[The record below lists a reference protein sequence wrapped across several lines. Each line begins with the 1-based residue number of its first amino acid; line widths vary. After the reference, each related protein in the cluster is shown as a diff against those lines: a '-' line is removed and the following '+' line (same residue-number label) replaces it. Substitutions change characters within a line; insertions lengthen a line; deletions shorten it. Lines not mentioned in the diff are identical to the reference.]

1 MFFMR
6 KHLLIAILIFISF
19 CFGQTY
25 NFSIS
30 PNDSPTV
37 NSLHWKHASTNS
49 ALDINGVE
57 IDIINWRVAANSK
70 ESVQIELINP
80 LWEFKGWNDDNFTL
94 PDIIK
99 LSDPVNFRGTPTVYI
114 QVTPWRIMDN
124 QIEVLTAGEIIIT
137 IEPVDF
143 PINYNHPYLL
153 NNDGYEMKR
162 ASFGETEYLIITSSL
177 LAQAAQALADMH
189 SDSVD
194 VEFQLE
200 TKIVIVDEIATNP
213 SDSDIR
219 NFIISRIQSNPNLKF
234 LLLFGDEIDIPP
246 IYSNLN
252 YPSDDFYSTV
262 DIYSG
267 DPQLSSGR
275 IPVSTEEDA
284 WIVVNKIKNYT
295 LRPTSGIWRSKVALV
310 ADDMYHNSC
319 SFDNLESSH
328 TEYSDAIY
336 DSLSTLLPIL
346 PFYGVDYP
354 LRSGCTHP
362 DLTDDLIRTINNGVG
377 LVNYIGHGDP
387 ETWAGEKLISKS
399 RDLTLIQP
407 DDNKLAIWIAGTCS
421 FGKYHSENSFMEAL
435 LFKEEGAIAIVATTD
450 VIGYEPNWNYLQNL
464 FGNTNED
471 EIEFDLSNN
480 AGIEGFVS
488 HKIDCQPGE
497 INCRLGELVRLAKN
511 IVIID
516 DNEEPG
522 FAKDYKFHT
531 FGDPALRLPFP
542 TISENIVEPTP
553 ASITLV
559 EEQSI
564 SVLPSGNNSTLLIRG
579 NETELAF
586 GNDSLLYTIPGATYT
601 QMNSDSNDICFRIP
615 IDAGT
620 CDNCATIH
628 MYQDDKGFDGKIQ
641 YISDISII
649 ESETS
654 SDDQIGPE
662 IYLSQNGNTIREGSA
677 IIPGVD
683 LTISLNDISGINL
696 METIGHGIR
705 YKFDDDDLTLIAGDE
720 FIYKTCSQGTVQIPV
735 DLGSSPHSF
744 HFYLEAW
751 DGVNNK
757 STIELNLDVLVTPLK
772 NELLLSKVY
781 PFPNPF
787 SSGTHFTMFVSDIPA
802 NITITVYSLMGAK
815 VIELKDTAE
824 EPFFTMPWDGKS
836 ESGSSIAN
844 GAYFYHVKAE
854 KEGKSVFE
862 DIYKLAKVE

>member
-1 MFFMR
+1 MFFLR

-30 PNDSPTV
+30 PNDSRIV
-37 NSLHWKHASTNS
+37 NSLHWKHSATNT
-49 ALDINGVE
+49 ALDINGIE
-57 IDIINWRVAANSK
+57 IDIFNWRIAADSK
-70 ESVQIELINP
+70 ESVTVELVNP
-80 LWEFKGWNDDNFTL
+80 TWEFASWNHNKLVL
-94 PDIIK
+94 PNIIK
-99 LSDPVNFRGTPTVYI
+99 ISDPINYRGTPTIYI
-114 QVTPWRIMDN
+114 QMTPWRIFDN
-124 QIEVLTAGEIIIT
+124 QIEVLTSGEISIT
-137 IEPVDF
+137 ADPVDF
-143 PINYNHPYLL
+143 PINYSHPFLL
-153 NNDGYEMKR
+153 NENDYKLCR
-162 ASFGETEYLIITSSL
+162 SSTGETEYLIITPGYLKS
-177 LAQAAQALADMH
+177 AAQDLANMH
-189 SDSVD
+189 TDSVEVD
-194 VEFQLE
+194 FRLNTEVVMVE
-200 TKIVIVDEIATNP
+200 DIAADI
-213 SDSDIR
+213 SGLAIRDS
-219 NFIISRIQSNPNLKF
+219 IIDRINDDLLDDNLDLKF
-234 LLLFGDEIDIPP
+234 LLLFGDENDIPP
-246 IYSNLN
+246 IYDSNGD

-262 DIYSG
+262 DLYSG

-284 WIVVNKIKNYT
+284 WIVVEKIKQYT
-295 LRPTSGIWRSKVALV
+295 LNPTPGIWRSKVALV
-310 ADDMYHNSC
+310 ADDMYRSC
-319 SFDNLESSH
+319 SFDNGESSH
-328 TEYSDAIY
+328 TENSDKIY
-336 DSLSTLLPIL
+336 DDLHELLPIL
-346 PFYGVDYP
+346 PFYGVHYG
-354 LRSGCTHP
+354 LQQTSSGCAYP
-362 DLTDDLIRTINNGVG
+362 NLTGDLIRTINNGVG

-399 RDLTLIQP
+399 RDLTLIQA

-421 FGKYHSENSFMEAL
+421 FGKYHGENSFMEAL
-435 LFKEEGAIAIVATTD
+435 LFKEDGAIALVATTD
-450 VIGYEPNWNYLQNL
+450 AVGYTENSNYLNNI
-464 FGNTNED
+464 FGITDSQGIQQFINED
-471 EIEFDLSNN
+471 SP
-480 AGIEGFVS
+480 V
-488 HKIDCQPGE
+488 
-497 INCRLGELVRLAKN
+497 RLGELVLNAKN
-511 IVIID
+511 
-516 DNEEPG
+516 G
-522 FAKDYKFHT
+522 SYYKFHT

-542 TISENIVEPTP
+542 QISTNIVIEDPN
-553 ASITLV
+553 SITLV

-564 SVLPSGNNSTLLIRG
+564 SVLPSGNNSTLLVRG

-586 GNDSLLYTIPGATYT
+586 GDGSLLYTIPGVTYT

-628 MYQDDKGFDGKIQ
+628 MYQDNEGQKGKIQ

-654 SDDQIGPE
+654 SDDEIGPE

-683 LTISLNDISGINL
+683 LTISLNDSSGINL

-720 FIYKTCSQGTVQIPV
+720 FIYETCSQGTVQIPV

-757 STIELNLDVLVTPLK
+757 STIDLNLDVLGTPLK

-802 NITITVYSLMGAK
+802 NITITVYSLMGTK

-844 GAYFYHVKAE
+844 GAYFYHIMAE